1 MAGVLTFLQSSDN
14 LNSSVI
20 PIQHTWQV
28 EFSRF
33 FNFPRIFS
41 SSLTLKPLPKSKTL
55 CKGNWISSSSLA
67 SLCLLSN
74 PAILV
79 VSMGGK
85 IYVSCVTQCPI
96 RGSRVV
102 FSSYRDSYGQIQKFA
117 LRFPTT
123 FDAQTFLNAVKE
135 NLKDVL
141 DVGYLRNDFGRENSF
156 QSEYVAS
163 SGLEYRGGK
172 DSRLEIPSGM
182 YMPTMLLTDFRDEQ
196 HECSQQLESS
206 LEIPNEC
213 YIPEMPLIDVNN
225 EQHVCSQQPFSHDF
239 EGIFSALPPSFTAL
253 LTGCSTEN
261 NEASAPISVTSSMN
275 TAQLPMVPEEFDL
288 KSQVMRYMSDS
299 TFHDML
305 AKVEK
310 VIDELGGDLLSPFA
324 GL

>member
-85 IYVSCVTQCPI
+85 IY
-96 RGSRVV
+96 
-102 FSSYRDSYGQIQKFA
+102 IQKFA